1 MKTKGW
7 ILTVICGGYHF
18 CINGACR
25 ATGFGKRIIV
35 VVDLDKSWCDG
46 FIIRVWRETG
56 NPDIAYLQHTEKQ
69 TDTGTRCRGL

>member
-7 ILTVICGGYHF
+7 ILTVICSMLLLVAGITF

-46 FIIRVWRETG
+46 FIIRVRREAG
-56 NPDIAYLQHTEKQ
+56 ESRYCVSSAYRKAN
-69 TDTGTRCRGL
+69 